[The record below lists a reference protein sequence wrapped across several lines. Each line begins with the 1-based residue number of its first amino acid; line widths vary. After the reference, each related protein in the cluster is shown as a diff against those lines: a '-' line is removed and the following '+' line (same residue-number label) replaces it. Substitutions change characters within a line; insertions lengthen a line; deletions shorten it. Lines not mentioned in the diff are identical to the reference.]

1 MEKTNDIS
9 IVDNKRV
16 GILKVKYDGDTF
28 AIFNYCREGDEKE
41 QCYPTRERAIEMA
54 KMVAQSLANIINL
67 QISLGK
73 LTSDGIKVEKTN
85 DKER

>member
-1 MEKTNDIS
+1 MTYEIS

-54 KMVAQSLANIINL
+54 KIVVRHLIPTNPVR
-67 QISLGK
+67 
-73 LTSDGIKVEKTN
+73 TERGIDFCPMYCAIQDE
-85 DKER
+85 

>member
-1 MEKTNDIS
+1 MKKTNDIS

-54 KMVAQSLANIINL
+54 NIINL

>member
-16 GILKVKYDGDTF
+16 GILKVKYGGDTF

-54 KMVAQSLANIINL
+54 KMVARHLIHANL
-67 QISLGK
+67 VM
-73 LTSDGIKVEKTN
+73 TERGIDLYPIYCTIQDE
-85 DKER
+85 